1 MTNYCC
7 TVMSIVMEKQFFS
20 LELGHIYIHLFP
32 WRLYK
37 IVISK
42 YIVYVHKFKIRL
54 QNYLPASLD
63 AFGLYSGFFF
73 KFIYYLTKFY
83 VYKNYF
89 YWIGIKWAYLPDIYV
104 VIMSNNI
111 SYFSTNILSNQIQKV
126 SLIERAKYF
135 KRFEQNVPYEYNT

>member
-1 MTNYCC
+1 MLLYRND
-7 TVMSIVMEKQFFS
+7 SKKKFS
-20 LELGHIYIHLFP
+20 LELGPIYIHLFP

-54 QNYLPASLD
+54 QNYLQASLD

-83 VYKNYF
+83 VYKNFF

-111 SYFSTNILSNQIQKV
+111 SYFR
-126 SLIERAKYF
+126 LIFCPIRFKKYHWL
-135 KRFEQNVPYEYNT
+135 KEKSIKKIWTKCALWI